1 MKKND
6 SFTNWV
12 NQSSKQRVSILLT
25 SQKEGQPDMMHIQ
38 IKPECDETQNP
49 VANLQKVQRTEEHG
63 ELYNEC
69 TLSKT
74 RLQEAMGQMA
84 QDLQL

>member
-1 MKKND
+1 
-6 SFTNWV
+6 
-12 NQSSKQRVSILLT
+12 
-25 SQKEGQPDMMHIQ
+25 MMRIQ

-63 ELYNEC
+63 ELYHEC